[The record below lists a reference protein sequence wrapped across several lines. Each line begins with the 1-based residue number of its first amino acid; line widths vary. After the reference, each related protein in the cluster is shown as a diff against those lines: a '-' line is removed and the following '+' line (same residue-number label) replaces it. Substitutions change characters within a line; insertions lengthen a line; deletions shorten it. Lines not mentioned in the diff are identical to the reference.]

1 MFYESTREAFVR
13 WISRVL
19 SIQIVDDKYC
29 VALDNTRHRNLPV
42 VIFPHD
48 EHIHIVV
55 AISFGVHT
63 SIDHK
68 ICVQK
73 ANGYVRE
80 RLSAIVMEV
89 IFPVPVLCKGVH
101 EQQNVLVASKEPT
114 STNQ

>member
-1 MFYESTREAFVR
+1 MFYESTREAFVCWR
-13 WISRVL
+13 HRLL
-19 SIQIVDDKYC
+19 SIQIVDDKYR
-29 VALDNTRHRNLPV
+29 VALDDTRHRNLPV

-55 AISFGVHT
+55 AISFGMHT
-63 SIDHK
+63 SINHK
-68 ICVQK
+68 I
-73 ANGYVRE
+73 YVRGL
-80 RLSAIVMEV
+80 LSAIVMEV